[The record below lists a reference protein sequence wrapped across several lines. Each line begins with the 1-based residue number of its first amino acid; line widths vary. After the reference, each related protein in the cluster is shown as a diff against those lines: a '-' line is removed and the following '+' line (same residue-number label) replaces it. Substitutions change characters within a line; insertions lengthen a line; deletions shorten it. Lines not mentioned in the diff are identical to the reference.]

1 MLHERKLSI
10 QEAARELRY
19 NWFKEVIS
27 QLSTVNC
34 QLFIA
39 TAHNADDNIETA
51 LMFFLRGS
59 GIHGLTGIKEFDKE
73 RKIIRP
79 LLFATREDILIYAK
93 ENNIAWVED
102 SSNLT
107 NKYTRNFL
115 RNKLIPLIKQFFP
128 DVKNNILE

>member
-1 MLHERKLSI
+1 MANS
-10 QEAARELRY
+10 
-19 NWFKEVIS
+19 
-27 QLSTVNC
+27 STY
-34 QLFIA
+34 IA

-59 GIHGLTGIKEFDKE
+59 GIHGLTGIKEFDRE

-79 LLFATREDILIYAK
+79 LLFATREDILMYAK
-93 ENNIAWVED
+93 ENNINWVED

-115 RNKLIPLIKQFFP
+115 RNKLIPSIKEFFP
-128 DVKNNILE
+128 DVKNNIANNINRFKEVEQLYNYSIGAIQKKIT